1 MPSSLPSLGFRKL
14 FLRLGSRDFILGIQI
29 RSLSNDEGD
38 GNEDGKKA
46 IGLDWQNVHH
56 AFVYIS
62 LPSMHDYDLRRPY
75 FTFHVS
81 LFLFLNFS
89 AVFQNATPEKLSSI

>member
-1 MPSSLPSLGFRKL
+1 MV
-14 FLRLGSRDFILGIQI
+14 SRDFILGIQI

-62 LPSMHDYDLRRPY
+62 LPSMHDYDLRRSY

-81 LFLFLNFS
+81 LFLFLSFS
-89 AVFQNATPEKLSSI
+89 AKFRMELRKNFPVFDELGEVE